1 MRNLGQLNDLPSKV
15 IPQQRLRHTVELWA
29 CDCWGQ
35 PLPKI
40 SLECL
45 HWCNNAQ
52 QCSTMFKNMQ
62 PSSYAVKLCHIMS
75 LLYTVVVSA
84 NEPHD
89 LQWLEV
95 CGSRRGDYL
104 FLRTSQGGQPMCRS
118 WSQIEPNWAKFS
130 TSVTRTWICD
140 DLWCALCNV
149 HFWNVHFA
157 LHFESLNLS
166 LFEEDP
172 AAWPV
177 ERRQAWANC
186 CANPQGM
193 FPPSYRRR
201 LVSVKHCLKLE
212 YLASEEDSVY
222 DLCFMQRELG
232 TWGIFTFWFCQEF
245 LSKSFGFRC
254 NCHRC
259 IEEAVPEV
267 PRSING
273 CLNCRKA
280 TTFRIHLGWSLRIK
294 AHVIQNAFWHVW
306 TFLTWVMNWLATSW
320 GGWQPNMMMR
330 WESAER
336 MADPW
341 VLVGSE
347 STLPIAVY
355 RCI

>member
-1 MRNLGQLNDLPSKV
+1 
-15 IPQQRLRHTVELWA
+15 
-29 CDCWGQ
+29 
-35 PLPKI
+35 
-40 SLECL
+40 
-45 HWCNNAQ
+45 
-52 QCSTMFKNMQ
+52 
-62 PSSYAVKLCHIMS
+62 MS
-75 LLYTVVVSA
+75 HYVTVVYRCSLCEWA
-84 NEPHD
+84 ARLAMTWGLW
-89 LQWLEV
+89 LQARRLPFPTYL
-95 CGSRRGDYL
+95 SRRAANVSEL
-104 FLRTSQGGQPMCRS
+104 
-118 WSQIEPNWAKFS
+118 EPNWAKFS